1 MAPITLKLTF
11 GDEMRRASAPELSFE
26 AIQNA
31 CAELFGSDL
40 GGRSFELKYR
50 DDDDDL
56 CTLNSATFPDFAYL
70 NEGTKMVRLD
80 VIPAP
85 APAANANHVTEAVAA
100 GAAAAPSESSSQM
113 AAPAGVPEPPFVYSP
128 QAVAM
133 GLQPGPENV
142 QQQQFQGM
150 QASRSNAEM
159 PSATGPSQQESQHH
173 GQNFN
178 QAGMTPP
185 FSPFFHNMAGTFF
198 QNLAGAGLP
207 GDALP
212 GLFVHFAPILAQQLS
227 SHQEDID
234 RHVAGK
240 KEVLL
245 PAVQALRESIEPFP
259 VFRETQI
266 ALDKIL
272 QGDNMQGLGAAL
284 VSFLLTFCQL
294 SQDEQRDVSS
304 VVVCNDVKK
313 IWRMIPALFSNYS
326 PNPNGAEPPVHPLIQ
341 CDGCGLAPI
350 VGPRFKCM
358 SCPDYD
364 LCGACYVR
372 KDEMHPGQHVFECLA
387 ETSKLPCKGWGKGWW
402 WKAKGKGKGE
412 NKGKGKGKGKL
423 RTLWEAVSSESDT
436 GSSSTDSSSSDSD
449 RDMPARVSEHN
460 ASVEAWR
467 VARNQQR
474 IAKKNFKKATKEA
487 KQRFKKEAK
496 AAKKVWK
503 EQAKEWKQQKKAW
516 KKERKQQRRSGWSA
530 QASSASAT
538 EESAMTGVEA
548 ASAWGEPPKSPM
560 QVLAEMGFN
569 NQELNAQLLS
579 FHKNNVQAVIDVL
592 AGGW

>member
-412 NKGKGKGKGKL
+412 NKGKGKGKG
-423 RTLWEAVSSESDT
+423 AVVPERAPGYVPPNPY
-436 GSSSTDSSSSDSD
+436 GSQ
-449 RDMPARVSEHN
+449 PGYGAY
-460 ASVEAWR
+460 
-467 VARNQQR
+467 NQQ
-474 IAKKNFKKATKEA
+474 AYMP
-487 KQRFKKEAK
+487 
-496 AAKKVWK
+496 
-503 EQAKEWKQQKKAW
+503 
-516 KKERKQQRRSGWSA
+516 
-530 QASSASAT
+530 
-538 EESAMTGVEA
+538 SAMWGQGQQAQVQAAMQAQMHAAMIQGLWMQQAQQTLGALGATTNISEAA
-548 ASAWGEPPKSPM
+548 ASAAAVTAAAQEEYVGTLKSLSSRNGYGFIECEETRKIFNRD
-560 QVLAEMGFN
+560 VYIAESILPEGGK
-569 NQELNAQLLS
+569 EKGTKIS
-579 FHKNNVQAVIDVL
+579 FTIGKNSKGHPTAKTARLTI
-592 AGGW
+592 